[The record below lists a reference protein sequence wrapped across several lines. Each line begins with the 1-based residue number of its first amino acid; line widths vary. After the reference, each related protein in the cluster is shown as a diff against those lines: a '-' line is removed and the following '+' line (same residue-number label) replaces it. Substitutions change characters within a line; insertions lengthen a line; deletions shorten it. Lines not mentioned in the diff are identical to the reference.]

1 MQLDNMKSFF
11 LSSNFDEPH
20 LLFHYSVGEWEV
32 GGEMELGGGGG
43 GGGGRRSGGECRGGS

>member
-20 LLFHYSVGEWEV
+20 LLFHCSVGEWEG
-32 GGEMELGGGGG
+32 GGEMELGGG
-43 GGGGRRSGGECRGGS
+43 RTSGGECRGGS